1 MNFASAP
8 QGHPILD
15 ETLTKWRPFQI
26 GPGPG
31 HLSGHKK
38 EGENCQR
45 RRKQHPK
52 NYCCKMLYK
61 LPSPPPSP
69 SWSPNPNPRPR
80 LPATLTPTKLTLT
93 PTNPQLLSSSNIPEQ
108 KAATMERTMANN
120 LLQQNGV
127 VKNGGGVKAKRKY
140 KVKHTYAQ
148 IYL

>member
-1 MNFASAP
+1 MNFASGP

-38 EGENCQR
+38 EGGNCQR

-80 LPATLTPTKLTLT
+80 LPATTRTRSSRTNTNANKSPAAQLVQHSGAKGSYNGKNYGQQFVATKW
-93 PTNPQLLSSSNIPEQ
+93 
-108 KAATMERTMANN
+108 
-120 LLQQNGV
+120 
-127 VKNGGGVKAKRKY
+127 GG
-140 KVKHTYAQ
+140 
-148 IYL
+148 